1 MNKDEVKAQI
11 IESFKSLGVY
21 IVFEDGEDDLDIRT
35 YLTDSLMFVSA
46 IVQLEEDFDI
56 EFEEEQLSWEILSS
70 KPGTDLTQ
78 LIITQC
84 RQTRFCLQWTMGL
97 ISSGVSVILQLAVA
111 LWMSVPVTI
120 MVLVVGSGFL
130 FLFRPFMKK
139 SKS

>member
-21 IVFEDGEDDLDIRT
+21 IIFEDEEDDIDIRT

-70 KPGTDLTQ
+70 INALTEYIYE
-78 LIITQC
+78 L
-84 RQTRFCLQWTMGL
+84 
-97 ISSGVSVILQLAVA
+97 
-111 LWMSVPVTI
+111 
-120 MVLVVGSGFL
+120 
-130 FLFRPFMKK
+130 KK
-139 SKS
+139 I